1 MEEVTVIGI
10 DLAKSV
16 FQLPGATVT
25 GAPMFRKKLSR
36 AQVLKF
42 LGEQPPCLVAM
53 EACASSHYWGR
64 EIMKL
69 GHEVRLI
76 PPIYVKPFVKRQK
89 NDANDAEAIAEA
101 VVRPTM
107 RFVPVKSAEQQ
118 ARSMVFKTRDLFVRQ
133 RNAIINALRGH
144 LMEYGIIAPPG
155 RTFVKRLAKQ
165 IDAPNSDLPPVVI
178 ELCRLH
184 LDQLDAVTEKIKRI
198 EKRLKEAAGSDPET
212 IRLQTAPGVGPVSAM
227 AIQAFAPPLEGFRR
241 GRDFAA
247 WLGLVPVQKSTGG
260 KQVLGRTSK
269 MGQRDIRRLLIIGAM
284 TRVRWAVRNGAPK
297 GSWLEQMLARKPRM
311 LVAIALANKT
321 ARAIWAM
328 MTKKEDFKDP
338 VAVA

>member
-16 FQLPGATVT
+16 FQLHGASAT
-25 GAPMFRKKLSR
+25 GAPVFRKKLSR

-42 LGEQPPCLVAM
+42 LSEQRPCLVAM

-64 EIMKL
+64 EIMEL

-144 LMEYGIIAPPG
+144 LMEYGIVAPPG
-155 RTFVKRLAKQ
+155 RTFVKKLKAQ
-165 IDAPNSDLPPVVI
+165 IDAPESDLPPGVI

-184 LDQLDAVTEKIKRI
+184 LEQIGILDVRI
-198 EKRLKEAAGSDPET
+198 RGIQKRLKDAAKSDPET

-227 AIQAFAPPLEGFRR
+227 AIQAFAPPMEGFRR

-247 WLGLVPVQKSTGG
+247 WLGLVPIQKSTGG
-260 KQVLGRTSK
+260 RQILGKTSK

-284 TRVRWAVRNGAPK
+284 TRVRWAVKNGPPK

-328 MTKKEDFKDP
+328 LTKQEDYRDP
-338 VAVA
+338 APAV